1 MRTQR
6 AATLLALLDL
16 PRVGP
21 KTVWDALTREGA
33 TLESAAAAVAARVP
47 GGAARLAAA
56 LPARAAAVARAQDL
70 GLEVLTVLGPGY
82 PAVLAFGPLP
92 PPPVL
97 FVRGRLPRRL
107 RADHVNELASVGVVG
122 TRSAT
127 SAGLQEARALGAALA
142 DAGAVVV
149 SGLALGIDGAA
160 HRGALDAARR
170 NAGTAPT
177 VAVLGGAHDRL
188 HPQAHAR
195 LAEAIVAAGG
205 AVISEHPPGTSPQ
218 PASFLRRN
226 RIIAALSHV
235 LVVVEAGA
243 RSGALDTVDHAGRLG
258 RDVLTIPARPSD
270 RRRAGNLALLR
281 GKAKVLVDLTD
292 LAVHLASVERVAAAL
307 TAMAATGAPLVPAP
321 GAPPLPVPAAD
332 DGSALEAA
340 GPASASPRA
349 ATGPGALAEPSPAGP
364 GAAATATPPSP
375 RRGSLPPV
383 GYGCLRVLAAL
394 ARGGD
399 ASFDGLLARL
409 TRSGARRRPTPAELA
424 GCLVRLELAGCLVR
438 ADDGRYRAA

>member
-1 MRTQR
+1 
-6 AATLLALLDL
+6 
-16 PRVGP
+16 P

-82 PAVLAFGPLP
+82 PAVLGFGPLP
-92 PPPVL
+92 PPPLL
-97 FVRGRLPRRL
+97 FVRGRLPRGRRAGHAHGRRPRRL

-205 AVISEHPPGTSPQ
+205 AVISEHPPGTSPR

-226 RIIAALSHV
+226 RIIA
-235 LVVVEAGA
+235 
-243 RSGALDTVDHAGRLG
+243 
-258 RDVLTIPARPSD
+258 
-270 RRRAGNLALLR
+270 
-281 GKAKVLVDLTD
+281 
-292 LAVHLASVERVAAAL
+292 
-307 TAMAATGAPLVPAP
+307 
-321 GAPPLPVPAAD
+321 
-332 DGSALEAA
+332 
-340 GPASASPRA
+340 
-349 ATGPGALAEPSPAGP
+349 
-364 GAAATATPPSP
+364 
-375 RRGSLPPV
+375 
-383 GYGCLRVLAAL
+383 
-394 ARGGD
+394 
-399 ASFDGLLARL
+399 
-409 TRSGARRRPTPAELA
+409 
-424 GCLVRLELAGCLVR
+424 
-438 ADDGRYRAA
+438 